1 MEMPDTKKV
10 MLIGCGMVGMS
21 YAYAL
26 LNQNIVDELV
36 LVDVNKE
43 KAMGEAMDLNHGLAF
58 AASSMKIYAGDY
70 GDARDADL
78 VVIAAG
84 VNQQPGESRIDL
96 LSRNTAVFRSIIE
109 PVVDSGFDGIF
120 LIATNPVDIM
130 SQITLRLSGFSP
142 DRVIGSGTTLDSA
155 RLRYLV
161 GKKLSVDPR
170 NIHAYVIGEHGESE
184 FVPWSQAHVATV
196 SLDELRLK
204 HPEKSAE
211 LDMTEIESEVRNS
224 AQKIIAAKKAT
235 YYGIGMALVRITRA
249 IFSDEDSILT
259 ISSLVD
265 GPYGIRETYLG
276 LPCIVGRQGRVKL
289 LELDLNDE
297 ETAKLRK
304 SASII
309 REAYDSIRF

>member
-1 MEMPDTKKV
+1 MPDTKKV

-96 LSRNTAVFRSIIE
+96 LSRNTAVFKSIIE
-109 PVVDSGFDGIF
+109 PVVNSGFNGIF

>member
-1 MEMPDTKKV
+1 
-10 MLIGCGMVGMS
+10 
-21 YAYAL
+21 
-26 LNQNIVDELV
+26 
-36 LVDVNKE
+36 
-43 KAMGEAMDLNHGLAF
+43 
-58 AASSMKIYAGDY
+58 
-70 GDARDADL
+70 
-78 VVIAAG
+78 
-84 VNQQPGESRIDL
+84 
-96 LSRNTAVFRSIIE
+96 
-109 PVVDSGFDGIF
+109 
-120 LIATNPVDIM
+120 
-130 SQITLRLSGFSP
+130 
-142 DRVIGSGTTLDSA
+142 
-155 RLRYLV
+155 
-161 GKKLSVDPR
+161 
-170 NIHAYVIGEHGESE
+170 
-184 FVPWSQAHVATV
+184 
-196 SLDELRLK
+196 
-204 HPEKSAE
+204 
-211 LDMTEIESEVRNS
+211 MTEIESEVRNS

>member
-96 LSRNTAVFRSIIE
+96 LSRNTAVFRS
-109 PVVDSGFDGIF
+109 
-120 LIATNPVDIM
+120 
-130 SQITLRLSGFSP
+130 
-142 DRVIGSGTTLDSA
+142 
-155 RLRYLV
+155 
-161 GKKLSVDPR
+161 K
-170 NIHAYVIGEHGESE
+170 E
-184 FVPWSQAHVATV
+184 FHST
-196 SLDELRLK
+196 S
-204 HPEKSAE
+204 
-211 LDMTEIESEVRNS
+211 
-224 AQKIIAAKKAT
+224 
-235 YYGIGMALVRITRA
+235 
-249 IFSDEDSILT
+249 
-259 ISSLVD
+259 
-265 GPYGIRETYLG
+265 
-276 LPCIVGRQGRVKL
+276 
-289 LELDLNDE
+289 
-297 ETAKLRK
+297 
-304 SASII
+304 
-309 REAYDSIRF
+309 

>member
-1 MEMPDTKKV
+1 MPDTKKV

-109 PVVDSGFDGIF
+109 PVVDSGFNGIF

-184 FVPWSQAHVATV
+184 FVPWSQARVATV

>member
-1 MEMPDTKKV
+1 MPDTRKV

-43 KAMGEAMDLNHGLAF
+43 KAEGEAMDLNHGLAF
-58 AASSMKIYAGDY
+58 ASSSMKIYAGDY
-70 GDARDADL
+70 KDAKDADI

-96 LSRNTAVFRSIIE
+96 LGRNTAVFKSIIE
-109 PVVDSGFDGIF
+109 PVIDSGFNGIF
-120 LIATNPVDIM
+120 LIATNPVDVM
-130 SQITLRLSGFSP
+130 AEITLKLSGFSP

-161 GKKLSVDPR
+161 GEKLGVDPR
-170 NIHAYVIGEHGESE
+170 NVHAYVIGEHGESE
-184 FVPWSQAHVATV
+184 FVPWSQAHVSTV
-196 SLDELRLK
+196 SLDEMK
-204 HPEKSAE
+204 AKYPERKDD
-211 LDMTEIESEVRNS
+211 LDMSEIEDDVRNS
-224 AQKIIAAKKAT
+224 AQKIIKAKRAT
-235 YYGIGMALVRITRA
+235 YYGIGMALVRITKA
-249 IFSDEDSILT
+249 IFSDEHSILT

-265 GPYGIRETYLG
+265 GEYGIKGAYLG
-276 LPCIVGRQGRVKL
+276 LPCIVGREGRIKL
-289 LELDLNDE
+289 IELDLNDE
-297 ETAKLRK
+297 EHKKLER

-309 REAYDSIRF
+309 KEAFSSVNF

>member
-1 MEMPDTKKV
+1 MPDTKKV

-109 PVVDSGFDGIF
+109 PVVDSGFNGIF

-204 HPEKSAE
+204 HPENSAE

>member
-1 MEMPDTKKV
+1 MPDTKKV

-96 LSRNTAVFRSIIE
+96 LSRNTAVFKSIIE
-109 PVVDSGFDGIF
+109 PVVDSGFNGIF

>member
-1 MEMPDTKKV
+1 MPDTKKV

-26 LNQNIVDELV
+26 LNQNI
-36 LVDVNKE
+36 VNKE

-109 PVVDSGFDGIF
+109 PVVDSGFNGIF